1 MVLKSREI
9 IFLKKIHYIYYFLN
23 HIAFYF
29 VQFSRLETDL
39 FEMFNQNQSIWKYY
53 FRFFE
58 INLDMRKITRAY
70 ENLRTNGA

>member
-23 HIAFYF
+23 HIVFYF

-39 FEMFNQNQSIWKYY
+39 FEMFNQNQSI
-53 FRFFE
+53 
-58 INLDMRKITRAY
+58 
-70 ENLRTNGA
+70 